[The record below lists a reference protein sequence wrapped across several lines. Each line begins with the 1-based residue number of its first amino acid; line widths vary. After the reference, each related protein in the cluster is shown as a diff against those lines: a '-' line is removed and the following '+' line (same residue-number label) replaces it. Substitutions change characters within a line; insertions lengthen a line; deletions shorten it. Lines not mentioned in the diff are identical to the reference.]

1 MALQSMSAGVPPA
14 TKALPMSR
22 PIHLKPQHTQLRSAI
37 QKIMNDLDN
46 DPNRMHSIPQIYR
59 KHQVKRRPLCDI
71 INVFTAIGC
80 ATRSGV
86 DELVWHGRDQIFP
99 ELLRARNSLNVQG
112 SQTSLSSMFPID
124 NSVGLSSLTTSFI
137 LMFTAMQVD
146 VLDLR
151 IVSSFFSRSTSRYKT
166 TLCKLYQV
174 ALILNVLDITGRTEN
189 VCEIRLLPPFT
200 RLLTNDDDNP
210 LALRNLLNR
219 PTPMD
224 GNIEARRKEYHA
236 YAAKSSVLRSEFS
249 E

>member
-1 MALQSMSAGVPPA
+1 MALQSVSPA
-14 TKALPMSR
+14 TNALPMSR
-22 PIHLKPQHTQLRSAI
+22 PIHLKPQNTQLRSAI
-37 QKIMNDLDN
+37 QKIMGDLDK
-46 DPNRMHSIPQIYR
+46 DPSRLHSIAQIYR

-86 DELVWHGRDQIFP
+86 DELLWYGRDQIFP
-99 ELLRARNSLNVQG
+99 ALLGAKNSLNLQD
-112 SQTSLSSMFPID
+112 SQASLSSIFPID
-124 NSVGLSSLTTSFI
+124 NSVGLSSLTMSFI
-137 LMFTAMQVD
+137 LMFAAMQVD

-174 ALILNVLDITGRTEN
+174 ALILSVLNITERTEN

-200 RLLTNDDDNP
+200 TLLGNDGGSP

-219 PTPMD
+219 PVSVD
-224 GNIEARRKEYHA
+224 RNIEARRREYQT
-236 YAAKSSVLRSEFS
+236 YAVRSPVLRSQFS